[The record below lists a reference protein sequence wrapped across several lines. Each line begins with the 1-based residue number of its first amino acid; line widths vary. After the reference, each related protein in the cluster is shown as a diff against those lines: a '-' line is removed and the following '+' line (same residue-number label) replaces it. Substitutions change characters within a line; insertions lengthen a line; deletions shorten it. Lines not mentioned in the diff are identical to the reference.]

1 MRQDVKAV
9 NDIMKQTNAEMK
21 KDQFQRTNNRC

>member
-21 KDQFQRTNNRC
+21 NDQFQRTNNRC